1 MSIHRITSF
10 SDCETALRNR
20 DLKQALYDA
29 GKVVMD
35 GVLLTLHGEEH
46 GLRRAVEVR
55 VFRRNFFHYYEKEV
69 FPKTL
74 EQTMA
79 PYRAAGGGDLI
90 RLGYRL
96 TVNLTSDFAG
106 IDRPLRTAEET
117 ERLIAITKKLSEGA
131 TMVHST
137 RDHADINREVTA
149 VMADFESDFFQP
161 SLARRRALIAAC
173 AAGEISEAELPR
185 DVLTTLLMGNDALEL
200 EEHQILREIAFYMQA
215 GAHSTAN
222 AIVHALHEILHWAS
236 DDAARWARLDD
247 AIFVQHC
254 VHEALRLH
262 PASPEAWRNTTCS
275 MHVAGAGELGSGDRV
290 ELDLFRANRDLAV
303 FGADAD
309 LFDPDRTIP
318 GNVLR
323 SGLAFGIGL
332 HTCLGRELDGG
343 VVAKPGSDPGE
354 AQLGIVA
361 LVLCELLGCGARTI
375 ESDPPVPDAG
385 TKRPNWGS
393 FPVQFTKDSRS

>member
-161 SLARRRALIAAC
+161 SLARRRALIAAF

-200 EEHQILREIAFYMQA
+200 AEHQILREIAFYMQA

-222 AIVHALHEILHWAS
+222 AIVHALHVILHWAS

-254 VHEALRLH
+254 VH
-262 PASPEAWRNTTCS
+262 
-275 MHVAGAGELGSGDRV
+275 
-290 ELDLFRANRDLAV
+290 
-303 FGADAD
+303 
-309 LFDPDRTIP
+309 
-318 GNVLR
+318 
-323 SGLAFGIGL
+323 
-332 HTCLGRELDGG
+332 
-343 VVAKPGSDPGE
+343 
-354 AQLGIVA
+354 
-361 LVLCELLGCGARTI
+361 
-375 ESDPPVPDAG
+375 
-385 TKRPNWGS
+385 
-393 FPVQFTKDSRS
+393 